1 MREAHYNMRRS
12 ANTKNRA
19 SEKKAVCEDLMPSEK
34 QSSMDFEQFVIALPK
49 AELHLHLEGAVSAST
64 AIELARKH
72 GLPTRDFED
81 ASKAFHFADLAEF
94 LRAYDVI
101 CRSIVDADDFHRVTY
116 ETLARC
122 AASGAR
128 YVEFF
133 FSPPPHLDNGVAY
146 ATMLDGIT
154 AGMRDS
160 ERDLRI
166 HSRLVPAI
174 NRELG
179 PDIAMKF
186 LDFVLSDRRAEVI
199 GIGLDYDEAGHP
211 PGPYAEVYRRAK
223 NAGLHATAHAGENGP
238 SENVSASLDLLGC
251 ERIDHGYHVV
261 DDPALV
267 AACRE
272 RGTIFTVCPTTTT
285 HTTTFRDLAS
295 PEHAIRRM
303 SAAGLQL
310 VINTDDP
317 ALFRTDLAKE
327 YQLASQKLG
336 FSPKQLGAIALNG
349 LRGSWLDEVTKRR
362 WISDWSSEIDRLLAN
377 SAGLPPGE
385 SGMNASGQ
393 T

>member
-1 MREAHYNMRRS
+1 
-12 ANTKNRA
+12 
-19 SEKKAVCEDLMPSEK
+19 MPNEQ
-34 QSSMDFEQFVIALPK
+34 QSSMDLEHFVVALPK
-49 AELHLHLEGAVSAST
+49 AELHLHLEGAVSART

-101 CRSIVDADDFHRVTY
+101 CRSIVDAEDFHRVTY

-133 FSPPPHLDNGVAY
+133 FSPQPHLDNGVAY
-146 ATMLDGIT
+146 KTMLDGIT
-154 AGMRDS
+154 AGIRDAES
-160 ERDLRI
+160 DLHI

-179 PDIAMKF
+179 PAIAMKF

-238 SENVSASLDLLGC
+238 SGNVSASLDLLGC

-272 RGTIFTVCPTTTT
+272 RGTIFTVCPTTTI

-336 FSPKQLGAIALNG
+336 FTPKQLGEIALNG
-349 LRGSWLDEVTKRR
+349 LRGSWLDDATKRR
-362 WISDWSSEIDRLLAN
+362 WISEWSDEIDHLVTDAAKLA
-377 SAGLPPGE
+377 PGE
-385 SGMNASGQ
+385 SGMNAGGRA
-393 T
+393 

>member
-1 MREAHYNMRRS
+1 MPNEQRTCM
-12 ANTKNRA
+12 
-19 SEKKAVCEDLMPSEK
+19 DL
-34 QSSMDFEQFVIALPK
+34 EQFVIALPK
-49 AELHLHLEGAVSAST
+49 AELHLHLEGAVSAPT
-64 AIELARKH
+64 AMDLARKH
-72 GLPTRDFED
+72 GLATRDFED
-81 ASKAFHFADLAEF
+81 ASKAFHFPDLAAF
-94 LRAYDVI
+94 LKAYDVI
-101 CRSIVDADDFHRVTY
+101 CRSIVDVEDFHRVTY

-133 FSPPPHLDNGVAY
+133 FSPQPHLDNGVAY

-154 AGMRDS
+154 AGMRDA
-160 ERDLRI
+160 ERDLHV

-179 PDIAMKF
+179 PAIAMKF
-186 LDFVLSDRRAEVI
+186 LDFVLSDRREEVI
-199 GIGLDYDEAGHP
+199 GIGLDYDEVGHP
-211 PGPYAEVYRRAK
+211 PGPYAEVYLRAK
-223 NAGLHATAHAGENGP
+223 NAGLHLTAHAGENGP
-238 SENVSASLDLLGC
+238 PENVSASLDALGC

-295 PEHAIRRM
+295 LEHAIRRM

-327 YQLASQKLG
+327 YLLASQKLG
-336 FSPKQLGAIALNG
+336 FAPRQLGEIALNS

-362 WISDWSSEIDRLLAN
+362 WNSEWSSEINRLLSN
-377 SAGLPPGE
+377 MAGSLPGE
-385 SGMNASGQ
+385 SGMNALGGV
-393 T
+393 

>member
-1 MREAHYNMRRS
+1 MSNEQ
-12 ANTKNRA
+12 
-19 SEKKAVCEDLMPSEK
+19 
-34 QSSMDFEQFVIALPK
+34 QSSMDLEQFVIALPK

-64 AIELARKH
+64 AMELARKH
-72 GLPTRDFED
+72 GLPTGDFED
-81 ASKAFHFADLAEF
+81 ASKAFHFPDLAAF
-94 LRAYDVI
+94 LKAYDVI
-101 CRSIVDADDFHRVTY
+101 CRSIVDAEDFHRVTY

-133 FSPPPHLDNGVAY
+133 FSPQPHLDNGVAY

-154 AGMRDS
+154 AGMRDA
-160 ERDLRI
+160 ERDLHI

-179 PDIAMKF
+179 PAIAMKF
-186 LDFVLSDRRAEVI
+186 LDFVLSDRREKVI
-199 GIGLDYDEAGHP
+199 GIGLDYDEAGNP

-223 NAGLHATAHAGENGP
+223 NAGLHLTAHAGENGP
-238 SENVSASLDLLGC
+238 PENVSASLDALGC

-261 DDPALV
+261 DDPDLV
-267 AACRE
+267 SACRE

-317 ALFRTDLAKE
+317 ALFQTDLAKE
-327 YQLASQKLG
+327 YLLASKKLE
-336 FSPKQLGAIALNG
+336 FAPKQLGEIALNG

-362 WISDWSSEIDRLLAN
+362 WSSEWSSEINRLLADVTG
-377 SAGLPPGE
+377 SLPGE
-385 SGMNASGQ
+385 SGMNALGRA
-393 T
+393 

>member
-1 MREAHYNMRRS
+1 MPNEQQSPM
-12 ANTKNRA
+12 
-19 SEKKAVCEDLMPSEK
+19 DLEH
-34 QSSMDFEQFVIALPK
+34 FVTALPK
-49 AELHLHLEGAVSAST
+49 AELHLHLEGAVSAHT

-94 LRAYDVI
+94 LAAYDVI
-101 CRSIVDADDFHRVTY
+101 CRSIVDAEDFHLVTY
-116 ETLARC
+116 EALARC

-133 FSPPPHLDNGVAY
+133 FSPQPHLDNGVAY

-154 AGMRDS
+154 AGIRDT

-166 HSRLVPAI
+166 QSRLVPAI

-211 PGPYAEVYRRAK
+211 PGQYADVYRRAK
-223 NAGLHATAHAGENGP
+223 NAGLHLTAHAGENGP
-238 SENVSASLDLLGC
+238 SENVSVSLDALGC

-261 DDPALV
+261 DNPTLV
-267 AACRE
+267 AVCRE

-327 YQLASQKLG
+327 YVLASQKLG
-336 FSPKQLGAIALNG
+336 FTHRQLGEIALNG
-349 LRGSWLDEVTKRR
+349 LRGSWLDDATKRR
-362 WISDWSSEIDRLLAN
+362 WISDWSAEIDRLIAN
-377 SAGLPPGE
+377 AAGSSPDN
-385 SGMNASGQ
+385 SGMNASGRA
-393 T
+393 

>member
-1 MREAHYNMRRS
+1 MSNEQQPS
-12 ANTKNRA
+12 L
-19 SEKKAVCEDLMPSEK
+19 DLEH
-34 QSSMDFEQFVIALPK
+34 FVIALPK
-49 AELHLHLEGAVSAST
+49 AELHLHLEGAVSAPT
-64 AIELARKH
+64 AIDLARKH
-72 GLPTRDFED
+72 GLATRDFED
-81 ASKAFHFADLAEF
+81 ASKAFQFPDLAAF
-94 LRAYDVI
+94 LTAYDVI
-101 CRSIVDADDFHRVTY
+101 CRSIVDADDFHRVAY

-133 FSPPPHLDNGVAY
+133 FSPQPHLDNGVAY
-146 ATMLDGIT
+146 ATMLDGII
-154 AGMRDS
+154 AGMREA
-160 ERDLRI
+160 ERDLHI

-179 PDIAMKF
+179 PAIAMKF
-186 LDFVLSDRRAEVI
+186 LDFVLSDRREEVI

-211 PGPYAEVYRRAK
+211 PGPYSEVYRRAK
-223 NAGLHATAHAGENGP
+223 NAGLHLTAHAGENGP
-238 SENVSASLDLLGC
+238 SENVSTSLDALGC

-267 AACRE
+267 SACRE

-285 HTTTFRDLAS
+285 HTTNFRDLAS

-303 SAAGLQL
+303 SSAGLQL

-327 YQLASQKLG
+327 YVLASQKLG
-336 FSPKQLGAIALNG
+336 FSPKQLGEIALNS

-362 WISDWSSEIDRLLAN
+362 WSSEWSAEINRLLAN
-377 SAGLPPGE
+377 LAGPLPGE
-385 SGMNASGQ
+385 SGMNASGPA
-393 T
+393 

>member
-1 MREAHYNMRRS
+1 
-12 ANTKNRA
+12 
-19 SEKKAVCEDLMPSEK
+19 
-34 QSSMDFEQFVIALPK
+34 MDIEQFVQFLPK
-49 AELHLHLEGAVSAST
+49 AELHLHLEGAVAAPT

-72 GLPTRDFED
+72 GLALGDFED
-81 ASKAFHFADLAEF
+81 VSNIFEFADLGAF
-94 LRAYDVI
+94 LKMYDVI
-101 CRSIVDADDFHRVTY
+101 CRSIVDFGDFHRITY
-116 ETLARC
+116 EMLARC

-133 FSPPPHLDNGVAY
+133 FSPQPHLDNGVAY

-154 AGMRDS
+154 AGMRDA
-160 ERDLRI
+160 ERDLHV

-179 PDIAMKF
+179 PAIAMKF
-186 LDFVLSDRRAEVI
+186 LEFVLSDRREEVI

-211 PGPYAEVYRRAK
+211 PGPYADVYRRAK

-238 SENVSASLDLLGC
+238 SDNVGASLDLLGC

-272 RGTIFTVCPTTTT
+272 RGTFFTVCPTTTT

-303 SAAGLQL
+303 SGAGLQL

-317 ALFRTDLAKE
+317 ALFRTDLARE
-327 YQLASQKLG
+327 YLLGAEKLG
-336 FSPKQLGAIALNG
+336 FSPRQLGEIALNG
-349 LRGSWLDEVTKRR
+349 LRGSWLDDATKRQ
-362 WISDWSSEIDRLLAN
+362 WISEWSSEINLLLAN
-377 SAGLPPGE
+377 AAGRTNGGPE
-385 SGMNASGQ
+385 MNAGGA
-393 T
+393 

>member
-1 MREAHYNMRRS
+1 
-12 ANTKNRA
+12 
-19 SEKKAVCEDLMPSEK
+19 MPNE
-34 QSSMDFEQFVIALPK
+34 QPSSMDLEQFVIALPK

-64 AIELARKH
+64 AMELARKH
-72 GLPTRDFED
+72 GLPTGDFED
-81 ASKAFHFADLAEF
+81 ASKAFHFPDLAAF
-94 LRAYDVI
+94 LKAYDVI
-101 CRSIVDADDFHRVTY
+101 CRSIVDVEDFHRVTY

-133 FSPPPHLDNGVAY
+133 FSPQPHLDNGVAY

-154 AGMRDS
+154 AGMGDA
-160 ERDLRI
+160 ERDLHI

-179 PDIAMKF
+179 PAIAIKF
-186 LDFVLSDRRAEVI
+186 LDFVLSDRREEVI

-223 NAGLHATAHAGENGP
+223 NAGLHLTAHAGENGP
-238 SENVSASLDLLGC
+238 PENVSASLDALGC

-295 PEHAIRRM
+295 PEHASRRM

-327 YQLASQKLG
+327 YLLASRKLG
-336 FSPKQLGAIALNG
+336 FAPRQLGEIALNS

-362 WISDWSSEIDRLLAN
+362 WSSEWSSEINRLLAIVTDP
-377 SAGLPPGE
+377 LPGE
-385 SGMNASGQ
+385 SAMDALGRA
-393 T
+393 

>member
-1 MREAHYNMRRS
+1 VLWNAKGHP
-12 ANTKNRA
+12 TKG
-19 SEKKAVCEDLMPSEK
+19 KIVFEDFMPNVQ
-34 QSSMDFEQFVIALPK
+34 QSSIEIEQFVKALPK
-49 AELHLHLEGAVSAST
+49 AELHLHLEGAVSAPT
-64 AIELARKH
+64 AIDLARKH
-72 GLPTRDFED
+72 GLAARDFED
-81 ASKAFHFADLAEF
+81 ASKAFHFPDLGAF

-101 CRSIVDADDFHRVTY
+101 CRSIVDAEDFHRVTY

-133 FSPPPHLDNGVAY
+133 FSPQPHLDNGVAY
-146 ATMLDGIT
+146 ETMLDGIT
-154 AGMRDS
+154 AGMRDA
-160 ERDLRI
+160 ERDLHI

-179 PDIAMKF
+179 PAVAMKF
-186 LDFVLSDRRAEVI
+186 LDFVLSDRREEVI

-223 NAGLHATAHAGENGP
+223 NAGLHLTAHAGENGP
-238 SENVSASLDLLGC
+238 PENVSASLDALGC

-261 DDPALV
+261 DDPALLSE
-267 AACRE
+267 CRK

-317 ALFRTDLAKE
+317 ALFQTDLAKE
-327 YQLASQKLG
+327 YLLASQKLG
-336 FSPKQLGAIALNG
+336 FAPRQLGEIALNS

-362 WISDWSSEIDRLLAN
+362 WSSEWSSEINRLLAN
-377 SAGLPPGE
+377 VAGSLPGE
-385 SGMNASGQ
+385 SGMNALGQ
-393 T
+393 A